1 MITVVDTSVLLDV
14 FLIDDQHGPRSRQWL
29 RTAYDEG
36 AVIACDLVYAE
47 LVPVFGDRAALDAL
61 PAGWRSTVADPFGF
75 SDRRPPACQG

>member
-1 MITVVDTSVLLDV
+1 MITSVDTSVLLDV

-47 LVPVFGDRAALDAL
+47 LVSAFGDRAVLDRSL
-61 PAGWRSTVADPFGF
+61 REIDVTLVPIDTSIPYEAGLR
-75 SDRRPPACQG
+75 